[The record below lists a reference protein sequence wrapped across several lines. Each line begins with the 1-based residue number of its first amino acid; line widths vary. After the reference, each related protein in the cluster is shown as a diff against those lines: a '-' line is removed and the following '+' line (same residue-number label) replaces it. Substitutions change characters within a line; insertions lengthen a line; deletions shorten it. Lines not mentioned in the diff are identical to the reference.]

1 MVRKRLKLPATDGQ
15 FETRSFVL
23 PQAGLTLN
31 IDAQWSDGLSDEDA
45 EKCDPL
51 RELCQ
56 SYAYAE
62 LLDKS
67 GKAVLP
73 GFSAAEAEVIAG
85 VDGPA
90 VPLKWNSTAELWAAR
105 AGQEVVLRLTFRDA
119 VIYSLGAA
127 G

>member
-1 MVRKRLKLPATDGQ
+1 M
-15 FETRSFVL
+15 
-23 PQAGLTLN
+23 
-31 IDAQWSDGLSDEDA
+31 
-45 EKCDPL
+45 CDPL

-62 LLDKS
+62 LLDVR
-67 GKAVLP
+67 GKAVQP

-90 VPLKWNSTAELWAAR
+90 VPLKWNSTAALWAAR

>member
-1 MVRKRLKLPATDGQ
+1 M
-15 FETRSFVL
+15 
-23 PQAGLTLN
+23 
-31 IDAQWSDGLSDEDA
+31 
-45 EKCDPL
+45 CDPL

-62 LLDKS
+62 LLDAG

-73 GFSAAEAEVIAG
+73 GFSAVEAEVIAG

-127 G
+127 D